1 MLLIQNIQ
9 LTWDKKER
17 DTKGANARKQFS
29 MAYPFPQTNIYDNI
43 VLHYQ
48 SFYQCKTKFLNT
60 FYSKKN
66 FFCYHSI
73 EQVNLPNVTICQ
85 REKEYEI
92 CFSYHYGI
100 PYRRGHNKDYHNM
113 QSQFYRKDCLNEI
126 AFILKQ
132 NQYGR
137 MVWND
142 RTIDLDTGNWYYNI
156 YIHNFYVANKMPQKN
171 ILVSHTPDFEYKQ
184 MVMLY

>member
-60 FYSKKN
+60 FYSKDPS
-66 FFCYHSI
+66 FSI
-73 EQVNLPNVTICQ
+73 L
-85 REKEYEI
+85 
-92 CFSYHYGI
+92 CFHLT
-100 PYRRGHNKDYHNM
+100 RTK
-113 QSQFYRKDCLNEI
+113 
-126 AFILKQ
+126 ILSTFK
-132 NQYGR
+132 
-137 MVWND
+137 
-142 RTIDLDTGNWYYNI
+142 
-156 YIHNFYVANKMPQKN
+156 
-171 ILVSHTPDFEYKQ
+171 
-184 MVMLY
+184 